1 MPVWLPFY
9 SSAFLLT
16 IVVPPDNVARGLSP
30 LFRMAKKPTK
40 LFSRRF
46 RNWLLHLVVSRQD
59 LKSITGYTLQALQND
74 GAQWQTKIDLLQPLY
89 DSFDTG
95 LVGQAGA
102 SAGRGAQT
110 LLAETAFGLVKQFM
124 KRAYKV
130 NFAALEETAPELFKQ
145 FFPEG
150 RSQFSGASRQ
160 TMGTAFATFVTTLTL
175 HKDDVPQGAA
185 LLKDAQSLN
194 AQYTAARKQQDR
206 RKKQVKTTGIDLDAD
221 ETDLLTELFGVYA
234 ALLAHYYKT
243 PERAAQ
249 YFDFSVLPPSYRS
262 AADDDDEAP
271 ASA

>member
-1 MPVWLPFY
+1 
-9 SSAFLLT
+9 
-16 IVVPPDNVARGLSP
+16 
-30 LFRMAKKPTK
+30 MAKTPTK
-40 LFSRRF
+40 LFSRKF

-59 LKSITGYTLQALQND
+59 LKAITGYTLQALQQD
-74 GAQWQTKIDLLQPLY
+74 GNQWQTKIDLLQPLY
-89 DSFDTG
+89 NSFDTG

-102 SAGRGAQT
+102 SAGRGSQT

-130 NFAALEETAPELFKQ
+130 NFAALEETAPELFKE

-160 TMGTAFATFVTTLTL
+160 TMGTAFAAFVKTLTL
-175 HKDDVPQGAA
+175 HKDDVPQGTA
-185 LLKDAQSLN
+185 LLKDAVSLN
-194 AQYTAARKQQDR
+194 AQYTLARQNQDK
-206 RKKQVKTTGIDLDAD
+206 RKKQVKTAGTDLDAD

-243 PERAAQ
+243 PERAAE

-262 AADDDDEAP
+262 SDEDADAP
-271 ASA
+271 VSA

>member
-1 MPVWLPFY
+1 
-9 SSAFLLT
+9 
-16 IVVPPDNVARGLSP
+16 
-30 LFRMAKKPTK
+30 MAKTPTK
-40 LFSRRF
+40 LFSRKF

-59 LKSITGYTLQALQND
+59 LKAITGYTLQALQAD
-74 GAQWQTKIDLLQPLY
+74 GSQWQAKIDLLQPLY

-145 FFPEG
+145 FFLEG
-150 RSQFSGASRQ
+150 RSQFSQASRQ
-160 TMGTAFATFVTTLTL
+160 TMGTAFPAFVKTLTL
-175 HKDDVPQGAA
+175 HRDEVPQGAA

-194 AQYTAARKQQDR
+194 AQYTTARREQDK
-206 RKKQVKTTGIDLDAD
+206 RKKQVKTAGTDLDAD

-249 YFDFSVLPPSYRS
+249 YFDFSVLPPSRRQS
-262 AADDDDEAP
+262 EADD
-271 ASA
+271 ASPTKP